1 MRRGRVAKA
10 AGLRAEGIAAEAA
23 SAAIAAAEDTAA
35 VTRVAVAAKERA
47 EAADATGFP
56 TRITANPYASRANRA
71 GNGSASSHS
80 NTRAKATPRAGSFAS
95 KDVLRFAAAENGW
108 LQFP

>member
-10 AGLRAEGIAAEAA
+10 ADLRAEGIAVAAA

-47 EAADATGFP
+47 ADADATGFP
-56 TRITANPYASRANRA
+56 TRITASPCASRANRA
-71 GNGSASSHS
+71 GNGSASSQS
-80 NTRAKATPRAGSFAS
+80 NTRAKATPRAGPLTPKKF
-95 KDVLRFAAAENGW
+95 
-108 LQFP
+108 